1 MAGRSKE
8 NDKDGGRRKLR
19 ADSEKIASE
28 EAPDIPEALEPLS
41 PEAVRKLLHELRL
54 HQIEL
59 EMQNE
64 ELRTAQ
70 EKLEESRAQYFE
82 LYDLAPVGYFSI
94 SEKGIILEANLTGA
108 NLLGAAPRDL
118 RARQFS
124 SFIFKGDQDV
134 YYLHQKQLLKARA
147 PQVSEMRMVRDGALF
162 WARLQAT
169 LAQDNKSGKPVCLV
183 TMSDITDRKLAEEEL
198 GESRERYRFVMDQ
211 LPAITWAI
219 DRSLVF
225 TLSQGGGLA
234 ALGLQPDKV
243 VGMSLFD
250 YFGTNDPEH
259 TAIAAHMRAMGGE
272 KVSYEYEHQ
281 GAFFQTRLAPL
292 YGAGQQPV
300 GVSGVAFDIT
310 ARKKAEAVLLRES
323 NSLRCMAVV
332 VRDSNDAITVQDLW
346 GLTQAWNT
354 GAVRMYGWSES
365 EALDMNVRNRIP
377 EGEAEKELAM
387 LKKIA
392 LGNTIEPHKTRRLAK
407 DGSVI
412 DVWLTASALVDEAG
426 RVYAISTTER
436 KIGWRPNHLRGAKL

>member
-1 MAGRSKE
+1 MAGRSKK
-8 NDKDGGRRKLR
+8 NDKAGDLRRQ
-19 ADSEKIASE
+19 AEKIARE
-28 EAPDIPEALEPLS
+28 KAPDIPEDLQALS
-41 PEAVRKLLHELRL
+41 SEAARKLLHELRL

-82 LYDLAPVGYFSI
+82 LYDVAPVGYFSI
-94 SEKGIILEANLTGA
+94 SDKGIILEANLTGA

-124 SFIFKGDQDV
+124 SFIFKVDQDV
-134 YYLHQKQLLKARA
+134 YYLHRKQLFKTRA
-147 PQVSEMRMVRDGALF
+147 PQVSEIRMVRDGAMF
-162 WARLQAT
+162 WARLEAT
-169 LAQDNKSGKPVCLV
+169 LAQDSKSGKPVYLV
-183 TMSDITDRKLAEEEL
+183 TMSDVTDRKLAEEEL
-198 GESRERYRFVMDQ
+198 GESQERYRFVMDQ
-211 LPAITWAI
+211 LPAITWVI

-250 YFGTNDPEH
+250 YFGTNDPDH
-259 TAIAAHMRAMGGE
+259 KAIAAHIRAIGGE

-300 GVSGVAFDIT
+300 GVTGIAFDIT
-310 ARKKAEAVLLRES
+310 ARKKAEALLLSET
-323 NSLRCMAVV
+323 NSLRRMAVM

-346 GLTQAWNT
+346 GLTQAWNP
-354 GAVRMYGWSES
+354 GAVRMYGWSEA
-365 EALDMNVRNRIP
+365 EALDMNVRSRIP

-392 LGNTIEPHKTRRLAK
+392 LGNTIEPHKTQRLTR
-407 DGSVI
+407 DGNSV
-412 DVWLTASALVDEAG
+412 DVWLTASALIDEAG

>member
-1 MAGRSKE
+1 MAGRSKK
-8 NDKDGGRRKLR
+8 NDKAGDLRRQ
-19 ADSEKIASE
+19 AEKIVRE
-28 EAPDIPEALEPLS
+28 KAPDIPEDLQALS
-41 PEAVRKLLHELRL
+41 PEAARKLLHELRL
-54 HQIEL
+54 HQIEM

-82 LYDLAPVGYFSI
+82 LYDVAPVGYFSI
-94 SEKGIILEANLTGA
+94 SDKGIILEANLTGA

-124 SFIFKGDQDV
+124 SFIFRVDQDV
-134 YYLHQKQLLKARA
+134 YYLHRKQLFKTRA
-147 PQVSEMRMVRDGALF
+147 PQVSEIRMVRDGAMF
-162 WARLQAT
+162 WARLEAT
-169 LAQDNKSGKPVCLV
+169 LAQDSKSGKPVYLV
-183 TMSDITDRKLAEEEL
+183 TMSDVTDRKLAEEEL
-198 GESRERYRFVMDQ
+198 GESQERYRFVMDQ

-250 YFGTNDPEH
+250 YFGTNDPDH
-259 TAIAAHMRAMGGE
+259 KAIAAHIRAIGGE

-300 GVSGVAFDIT
+300 GVTGIAFDIT
-310 ARKKAEAVLLRES
+310 ARKKAEAVLLSET
-323 NSLRCMAVV
+323 NSLRRMAVM

-346 GLTQAWNT
+346 GLTQAWNP
-354 GAVRMYGWSES
+354 GAVRMYGWSEA
-365 EALDMNVRNRIP
+365 EALDMNVRSRIP

-392 LGNTIEPHKTRRLAK
+392 LGNTIEPHKTQRLTR
-407 DGSVI
+407 DGNSV
-412 DVWLTASALVDEAG
+412 DVWLTASALIDEAG